1 MEPKELEGLLN
12 KVGGKYK
19 LVTLF
24 QKRMR
29 ELQRGLPRLAPSETG
44 NLWEIVSNEISSS
57 KVDLIMGEEA
67 DTMRKELALREAEEA
82 DAEKKK
88 RPELKAAPAAPVDP
102 DPKPV
107 L

>member
-1 MEPKELEGLLN
+1 MMEPKRLEDLLA

-29 ELQRGLPRLAPSETG
+29 ELQRGLPKLAETDSQ
-44 NLWEIVSNEISSS
+44 NLWDIVTTEIMGS

-67 DTMRKELALREAEEA
+67 EQMRKELALREADEAAAEEKRERG
-82 DAEKKK
+82 EKKAIK
-88 RPELKAAPAAPVDP
+88 APEAEAK
-102 DPKPV
+102 
-107 L
+107 